1 MVSGRRRLVIVV
13 LALVAAATQILLWLT
28 RPRPE
33 PEPFRGPPRSGYA
46 LEAFTL
52 HALDDQGK
60 LAMTVS
66 GPRLVRGAEDGSIF
80 VTTPDYVLVDND
92 GNPWIGTSQS
102 AWVNRDGSTMRLEGD
117 VRMRR
122 TPTPTLKPA
131 TIETADLT
139 VHPKARTLAT
149 EAPARITQ
157 PGSILSGTGLRGDLN
172 TRTMEFLSDVQNT
185 FEPTRKRR

>member
-1 MVSGRRRLVIVV
+1 MSGRRRIVIVV
-13 LALVAAATQILLWLT
+13 LALVAATTQILLWLT

-46 LEAFTL
+46 LETFTL

-139 VHPKARTLAT
+139 IHPKARTLAT
-149 EAPARITQ
+149 DAPARITQ

-185 FEPTRKRR
+185 FEPNRKRR